1 MALCPSIVF
10 LPDSRAGLTKVSQVI
25 RRGTGA
31 GAPVEAVAYLEP
43 VPGARIAAELGAS
56 CGYTNTYV
64 PFRIPITVA
73 RDRPAHLLNRVNG
86 W

>member
-1 MALCPSIVF
+1 MGTTNCVS
-10 LPDSRAGLTKVSQVI
+10 SRACHVEA
-25 RRGTGA
+25 GTGA

-56 CGYTNTYV
+56 CGDTNTYV

-86 W
+86 WNY